1 MSNAVKTLYNGD
13 RFNGLIYS
21 KESPNGLT
29 TTLTRSLIY
38 TTRDGWIIRVPRKFV
53 TDYASIPRLL
63 WVVIP
68 PRGKYNRPAV
78 IHDWLYQKAPI
89 DPRTGKPVTQQR
101 ADEILREA
109 CENCD
114 DRLTQR
120 WTIYLGLRAGGFV
133 AWNNYR
139 EKENKR

>member
-21 KESPNGLT
+21 KESPDGIR

-38 TTRDGWIIRVPRKFV
+38 TTRDGWRIKVPRGFV
-53 TDYASIPRLL
+53 TDYASIPRPL

-68 PRGKYNRPAV
+68 PRGKYNRGAV
-78 IHDWLYQKAPI
+78 VHDWLYKNAPI
-89 DPRTGKPVTQQR
+89 DPRTGKPITQQR

-139 EKENKR
+139 EVKK